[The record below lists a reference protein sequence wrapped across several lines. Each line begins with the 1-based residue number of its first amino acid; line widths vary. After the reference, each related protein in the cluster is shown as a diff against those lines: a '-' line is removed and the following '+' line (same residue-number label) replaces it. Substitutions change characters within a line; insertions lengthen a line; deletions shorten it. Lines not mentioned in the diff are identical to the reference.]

1 VSEYANCDK
10 TLPDPTSNFGYT
22 SHYCTVD
29 DEQDATMVA
38 CSYFEAG
45 LRVFDIRDPS
55 KPKEIAYYK
64 PPARRKQARPASTFY
79 WSSGGP
85 TSDRTA
91 DWSSSNIRWRK
102 DRNELWFTSHDNGFQ
117 VVRLQTGGASGC
129 SSVGASTAILTAAG
143 LLVLLRRRRRGRC

>member
-1 VSEYANCDK
+1 
-10 TLPDPTSNFGYT
+10 
-22 SHYCTVD
+22 
-29 DEQDATMVA
+29 MVA

-117 VVRLQTGGASGC
+117 VVRLHTGGAGGC
-129 SSVGASTAILTAAG
+129 SSVWPSLGSFVGGGFLA
-143 LLVLLRRRRRGRC
+143 LLWGRGSRR